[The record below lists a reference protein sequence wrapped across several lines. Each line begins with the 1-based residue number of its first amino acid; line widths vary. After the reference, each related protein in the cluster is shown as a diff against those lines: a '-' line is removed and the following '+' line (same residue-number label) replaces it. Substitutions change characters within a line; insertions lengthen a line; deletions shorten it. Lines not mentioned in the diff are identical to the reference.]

1 MKHIVFTICSNN
13 YFAQAIVLGKSLA
26 ASNPQCTFYVC
37 LADRKVKD
45 VDYSIVQNVLFA
57 DELLIPAFEQMVQ
70 KYSIVELNT
79 AIKPYMFSYLFQ
91 KEYDCDMVTYLD
103 PDIYVYKSVEL
114 IESLIK
120 DYNFILTPHTTSPY
134 PLDGNIPNEE
144 DILNTGMYNL
154 GYISIKNNK
163 EGQNMVRWWEERLSD
178 KADINFSVGH
188 FTDQIWINFVPL
200 YFSKVYVCR
209 NFGYNVAYWNL
220 HERSIVSYDDNI
232 FIQKEQEKH
241 PLVFFHFSG
250 YNPLKPDIFS
260 KYQNRLFFA
269 NNLLLRELC
278 DNYGK
283 KLLENGFQNYSN
295 IECYYQIA
303 HQEFETNKRVKQLN
317 RLSRIQRYY
326 RVLLLKLR
334 HHLNEKLFYL
344 EQIMTNTMS

>member
-37 LADRKVKD
+37 VADCKVRD
-45 VDYSIVQNVLFA
+45 VDYSTVQNVLFA
-57 DELLIPAFEQMVQ
+57 DELLIPTFEQMVQ

-103 PDIYVYKSVEL
+103 PDIYVYKSLEL

-120 DYNFILTPHTTSPY
+120 DSNFILTPHTTSPY

-144 DILNTGMYNL
+144 DILNTGIYNL
-154 GYISIKNNK
+154 GYISIKNNE
-163 EGQNMVRWWEERLSD
+163 EGKKMVHWWEERLRD
-178 KADINFSVGH
+178 KADINFSAGH

-200 YFSKVYVCR
+200 YFNKVCICR
-209 NFGYNVAYWNL
+209 NLGYNVAYWNL
-220 HERSIVSYDDNI
+220 HERDIVSGDGNI

-250 YNPLKPDIFS
+250 YNPLKPDVFS
-260 KYQNRLFFA
+260 KYQNRILLQEGTILMDLCKQYGK
-269 NNLLLRELC
+269 NLLNN
-278 DNYGK
+278 NY
-283 KLLENGFQNYSN
+283 LHYSQ
-295 IECYYQIA
+295 IECYYQKKHNEHTIA
-303 HQEFETNKRVKQLN
+303 ERMNQLN
-317 RLSRIQRYY
+317 KLSFVQRKH
-326 RVLLLKLR
+326 RGLLLIVR
-334 HHLNEKLFYL
+334 NFLNNRLDNYKR
-344 EQIMTNTMS
+344 IMETQL